1 MKKLSVFLLCFCL
14 LFSFASCFSLASQE
28 ERNEDSAAESG
39 AGGSMDTEDTESTE
53 SMGKTEDTKDPSQ
66 EQKPEGTII
75 PGYGYSGDYYR
86 VDYYSDGRMHYRIY
100 GLSGKVVFSEIT
112 DVSVHLYMESAY
124 VVGITSYSDDFGSNI
139 IKFYD
144 LKNKRMSK
152 SFSNAV
158 VADEGVVAYRDET
171 KGKRTL
177 VVQDIF
183 DETKLYKEFSLECDL
198 YTSNQIKSIK
208 LFNGRIFMTYIDAS
222 NALQQTHWSV
232 FTFKETDYGFFSDYS
247 TVVELYSQIHT
258 ATRHYGDRLDYTEL
272 FGITDVQQL
281 EWADRLTDSVCS
293 LFPSEKTQ
301 LACQYDVK
309 DLNCDGIF
317 ELVLLR
323 SNYEV
328 VAIFTKVDGK
338 PVLLDHYWE
347 GRQCLIDHR
356 GRIYVVEG
364 DRQNNLLWRVYQI
377 SEDGKSLKW
386 LDAVGYENCEV
397 IDDIMVADYFKIEN
411 EQKIS
416 VSKSEYQAIA
426 GRYLFPNRTMNESV
440 AGLEAFDAKNS
451 LYQVRRA
458 DTRQAFLDVVENRIQ
473 VFNVETGEFCY
484 LADCKTLTSGRPI
497 TEVQDLGY
505 TLTDLDWDAVP
516 ELIIDCGDT
525 VILRYHA
532 GVVYFYPLSDE
543 TMYRLDTDD
552 SYEWIGTDDLLQ
564 SGELSYQP
572 LTLPLNRKISRE
584 EAWELANAYWGNA
597 HLKSD
602 VAAGTRLTSRVLL
615 FEDPNDTFCCYRA
628 ILVCEYSPAGEDY
641 GDGGNVDY
649 VVFHQQPCVLINV
662 QTGTCQP
669 DVYGMYPY

>member
-1 MKKLSVFLLCFCL
+1 MKKLSVLLLCFCL
-14 LFSFASCFSLASQE
+14 LFSLASCFSHE
-28 ERNEDSAAESG
+28 PTKGTPEDSATESG
-39 AGGSMDTEDTESTE
+39 TGGSMGTESTE
-53 SMGKTEDTKDPSQ
+53 RTESMEKTEDTKDPSQ
-66 EQKPEGTII
+66 VQKPEGTII
-75 PGYGYSGDYYR
+75 PAYSYSDKYYR
-86 VDYYSDGRMHYRIY
+86 VDRYSSGKTHYQIY

-112 DVSVHLYMESAY
+112 DVSVHLYMESSY

-144 LKNKRMSK
+144 FKNKRMSK
-152 SFSNAV
+152 SFSNVV

-177 VVQDIF
+177 VAQDIF

-198 YTSNQIKSIK
+198 YTTSQIKSIK
-208 LFNGRIFMTYIDAS
+208 LFNGRIFMTYFDAS

-232 FTFKETDYGFFSDYS
+232 FTFKETDYGFFSDYAAI
-247 TVVELYSQIHT
+247 VELYSQIHT
-258 ATRHYGDRLDYTEL
+258 ATRRYGALLDYTEL
-272 FGITDVQQL
+272 FGIIDAQQL

-293 LFPSEKTQ
+293 LFPSEQTK
-301 LACQYDVK
+301 LACQYAVK
-309 DLNCDGIF
+309 DLNFDGIF
-317 ELVLLR
+317 ELILLR
-323 SNYEV
+323 NDCEV

-364 DRQNNLLWRVYQI
+364 DWKNNLLWRVYQI

-397 IDDIMVADYFKIEN
+397 INDVMAADYFKIEN

-440 AGLEAFDAKNS
+440 AGIETFDAKGS
-451 LYQVRRA
+451 LYQARRA
-458 DTRQAFLDVVENRIQ
+458 DARQAFLGVVENRIP
-473 VFNVETGEFCY
+473 VFNVETGEFCD
-484 LADCKTLTSGRPI
+484 LSACKTLTSGRPI
-497 TEVQDLGY
+497 TEVQNLGY
-505 TLTDLDWDAVP
+505 TLTDLNWDYVP
-516 ELIIDCGDT
+516 ELIIDCQDT

-532 GVVYFYPLSDE
+532 GVVYFYPLSDQ
-543 TMYRLDTDD
+543 TMHRLDTND
-552 SYEWIGTDDLLQ
+552 SYEWIQSDNLLQ

-572 LTLPLNRKISRE
+572 LTLPLNRTISRE

-602 VAAGTRLTSRVLL
+602 VVAGTRLTSRVLL
-615 FEDPNDTFCCYRA
+615 FEDPDDSFCCYRV
-628 ILVCEYSPAGEDY
+628 ILVCEYSPADEDY
-641 GDGGNVDY
+641 GVGGNVEY
-649 VVFHQQPCVLINV
+649 VVFHQQPCVLIHV

-669 DVYGMYPY
+669 DVYEQYPY